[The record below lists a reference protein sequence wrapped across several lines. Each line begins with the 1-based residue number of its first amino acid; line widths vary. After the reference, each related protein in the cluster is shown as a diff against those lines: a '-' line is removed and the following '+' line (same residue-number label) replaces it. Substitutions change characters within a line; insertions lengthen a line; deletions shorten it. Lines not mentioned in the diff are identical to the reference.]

1 MLVHVFTRH
10 FVFKISRREVDH
22 LSRQIA
28 IGSYIDRYPPRS
40 FLEVKSST
48 FTESSVELEGL
59 KSCCFTL
66 KPPSRQLQ
74 GIMCVYMLLLVLEG
88 QLPPPPVPPPLGGG
102 RITTKQVYMTL
113 YIHA

>member
-10 FVFKISRREVDH
+10 FVLKISRREVDR
-22 LSRQIA
+22 LSRQTA
-28 IGSYIDRYPPRS
+28 IGSCIDRYPPRS

-74 GIMCVYMLLLVLEG
+74 GIICVYTLLLVCYNIRG
-88 QLPPPPVPPPLGGG
+88 AVALPPPPPQYCHPWGEE
-102 RITTKQVYMTL
+102 K
-113 YIHA
+113 